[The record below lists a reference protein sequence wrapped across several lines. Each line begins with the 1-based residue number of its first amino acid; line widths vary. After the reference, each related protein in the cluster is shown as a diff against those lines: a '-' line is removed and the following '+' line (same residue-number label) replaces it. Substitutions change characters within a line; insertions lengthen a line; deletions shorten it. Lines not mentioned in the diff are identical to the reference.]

1 MQPDRSFKVWGWARS
16 LIYVPVG
23 LASAFAAGWFISY
36 PTPEYTTREK
46 LASVLVPLAWDF
58 AGWMLYRY
66 RKAWG
71 DKLVFRTPEGV
82 SVWGE
87 PATRDWLTTGRQV
100 QVDVITAEVISWFAL
115 DFIRR
120 GHLDARAVLADW
132 FNGTSLE
139 IVITDVGVSDPRHGI
154 RKKAGLAYPKR
165 LVLQLKPVDMATGAA
180 FIATVGHEYG
190 HECCFAFGIPD
201 ADHHKFMKEAGF
213 PYA

>member
-1 MQPDRSFKVWGWARS
+1 MQPDRSYIVWGWART

-23 LASAFAAGWFISY
+23 IAIAFATAWFVSH

-46 LASVLVPLAWDF
+46 LASVSIPIAWWF

-66 RKAWG
+66 REAWAS
-71 DKLVFRTPEGV
+71 KLILNTAEGV
-82 SVWGE
+82 SIWGE
-87 PATRDWLTTGRQV
+87 PATGDWMTTARRV
-100 QVDVITAEVISWFAL
+100 QVDAITAEVINWFAL

-120 GHLDARAVLADW
+120 GHLDARATLADY
-132 FNGTSLE
+132 FNGTSIE
-139 IVITDVGVSDPRHGI
+139 VVITDVGVSDPRHGI

-165 LVLQLKPVDMATGAA
+165 LVLTLKPVDMATGAA
-180 FIATVGHEYG
+180 FFQTLGHEAG

-201 ADHHKFMKEAGF
+201 GDQHRFMTEAGF